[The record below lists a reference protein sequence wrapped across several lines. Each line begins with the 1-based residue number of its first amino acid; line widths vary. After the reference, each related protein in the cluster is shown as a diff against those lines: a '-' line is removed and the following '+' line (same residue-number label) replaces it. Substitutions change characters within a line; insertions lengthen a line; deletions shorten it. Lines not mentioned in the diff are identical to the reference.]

1 MCKFKYLLLIISI
14 LLMMTGGSCTGNVP
28 IPNGS
33 VNLTALMFSEGILL
47 PSFASGIMNYS
58 FDVEYTTDTIHFTV
72 ISEDSQAYLKYQRQ
86 AEGESWS
93 KWYDIFSGMASS
105 DLALKA
111 GNNTIEI
118 FVESS
123 GGTDSKT
130 YTVIIHRQESSSQN
144 MAQLNNL
151 EVIYTYGVQNYS
163 LLYKP
168 LFDYNSTEYELFL
181 VARAHTMGKIYV
193 LPTIGIIP
201 HSDLGTIQINGEGV
215 VSGEKKIYL
224 FTSSKVYEIM
234 VTALDGVTTKTYY
247 LNAHN
252 YSSINQAVEDN
263 FDLSDG
269 DIITVVPD
277 LYQEDSEIVFPD
289 KEIYLISLDPQDSTI
304 RDNTIIDGGDAHRVI
319 AMKYLDKAPTLSGL
333 TIQNGSAYNGSGIYI
348 YLASPNILYN
358 KIISNHQP
366 GTDYGSRGGIYVD
379 DGSPNISYN
388 TISGNEN
395 GYGAGINISGES
407 SPQIEHNNI
416 QSNYARYFGGG
427 INLDIVTGTPKIFYN
442 TISNNEAGNHGGG
455 ICCIHSS
462 PLIHSN
468 ANISDNKA
476 DMFGG
481 GIYIGSCSP
490 GIKDNQICD
499 NWAIQHGGGIYISG
513 EDSEPEIVDNVKI
526 LGNEFGQWI
535 KNPDDIYIGSGNPT
549 INNNGGP
556 PVVLP

>member
-1 MCKFKYLLLIISI
+1 MCKYKHLFIIISI
-14 LLMMTGGSCTGNVP
+14 LLMMIGVSCTGN
-28 IPNGS
+28 IPTPNDS
-33 VNLTALMFSEGILL
+33 ANLTVLVFSEGILL
-47 PSFASGIMNYS
+47 PSFDSETMNYS
-58 FDVEYTTDTIHFTV
+58 FGVEYITDTIHFTA
-72 ISEDSQAYLKYQRQ
+72 ISEDNQAYIKYRWQ

-93 KWYDIFSGMASS
+93 KWYDISSGMASS
-105 DLALKA
+105 DLTLKT
-111 GNNTIEI
+111 GDNTIEI

-123 GGTDSKT
+123 GGTDFKT
-130 YTVIIHRQESSSQN
+130 YTIIINRQETSSQN
-144 MAQLNNL
+144 IAELNNL
-151 EVIYTYGVQNYS
+151 EAIYTYGSTDYP

-168 LFDYNSTEYELFL
+168 LFNSNTTEYNLFL
-181 VARAHTMGKIYV
+181 VARAHTLGKIFV
-193 LPTIGIIP
+193 LPTIGIVP
-201 HSDLGTIQINGEGV
+201 SSDLGTIQINGEEV

-224 FTSSKVYEIM
+224 FTSSTVYEIM
-234 VTALDGVTTKTYY
+234 VTAPDGVTTETYY
-247 LNAHN
+247 LNAYN
-252 YSSINQAVEDN
+252 YSSINQAVEYN

-269 DIITVVPD
+269 DIITAVPG
-277 LYQEDSEIVFPD
+277 LYEEDSEVIFPD
-289 KEIYLISLDPQDSTI
+289 KEIYLMSLDPQDSTI

-319 AMKYLDKAPTLSGL
+319 AIKYLDKTPTLSGF
-333 TIQNGSAYNGSGIYI
+333 TIQNGSDYNGSGIYI

-366 GTDYGSRGGIYVD
+366 GTDYGSRGGIYVY

-427 INLDIVTGTPKIFYN
+427 INLDTVTGTPKILYN
-442 TISNNEAGNHGGG
+442 TISYNDAGNHGGG

-462 PLIHSN
+462 PLIQSN

-481 GIYIGSCSP
+481 GICIMSCSP
-490 GIKDNQICD
+490 EVKNNQICD

-535 KNPDDIYIGSGNPT
+535 KNPDDIYIGSGNP
-549 INNNGGP
+549 IISNNGGP
-556 PVVLP
+556 PVILP